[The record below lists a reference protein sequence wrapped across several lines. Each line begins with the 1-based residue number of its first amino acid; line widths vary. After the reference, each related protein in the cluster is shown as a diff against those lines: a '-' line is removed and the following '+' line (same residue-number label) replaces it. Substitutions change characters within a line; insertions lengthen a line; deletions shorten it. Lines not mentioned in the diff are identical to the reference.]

1 MSRKLVTVFSLL
13 EDHHR
18 AAIRSAAERAG
29 FDAFFF
35 DRDEDAFPALAG
47 AEIIFSQSAALIAH
61 APALKWFCTPFAGVD
76 YLTDNEAFLSGRAV
90 LSNSSGAYG
99 VTIAEHI
106 VMVVL
111 EMLRRQPEYND
122 MVLRREWSRSL
133 PVRSVRNSRIVL
145 LGTGNIGQEAALRL
159 RAFGPAGL
167 TGISRSGRNPGE
179 RFDRVL
185 RQSALDS
192 VLPECDILICSIPA
206 TRETAGMLD
215 ARRLSL
221 LPDQALVVNVG
232 RGSLIDEAALEKEL
246 RTGRL
251 LAALDVFGRE
261 PLPAESSL
269 WACPNLLLTPHVAGN
284 MTLPYTRDRIVSL
297 FLEDFENWCAD
308 RPLLRRVDM
317 KLGY

>member
-1 MSRKLVTVFSLL
+1 
-13 EDHHR
+13 
-18 AAIRSAAERAG
+18 
-29 FDAFFF
+29 
-35 DRDEDAFPALAG
+35 
-47 AEIIFSQSAALIAH
+47 
-61 APALKWFCTPFAGVD
+61 
-76 YLTDNEAFLSGRAV
+76 
-90 LSNSSGAYG
+90 
-99 VTIAEHI
+99 
-106 VMVVL
+106 
-111 EMLRRQPEYND
+111 
-122 MVLRREWSRSL
+122 
-133 PVRSVRNSRIVL
+133 
-145 LGTGNIGQEAALRL
+145 
-159 RAFGPAGL
+159 
-167 TGISRSGRNPGE
+167 
-179 RFDRVL
+179 
-185 RQSALDS
+185 
-192 VLPECDILICSIPA
+192 
-206 TRETAGMLD
+206 MLD